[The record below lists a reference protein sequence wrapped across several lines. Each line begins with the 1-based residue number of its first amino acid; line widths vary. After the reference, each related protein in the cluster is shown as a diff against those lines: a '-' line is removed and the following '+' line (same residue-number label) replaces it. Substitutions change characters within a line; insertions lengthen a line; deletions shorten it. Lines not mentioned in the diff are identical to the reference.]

1 MIVVDTGP
9 LVAAA
14 VADDAENYR
23 CTEFFTSVHLARQQ
37 IHVPGTVL
45 AEAGYLIE
53 SKVSPEAEAAFLEGL
68 ATNDDVEIVEV
79 TKDDLAR
86 MAELVRQCADLP
98 LGTTD
103 ASVIAIAERL
113 DITEI
118 ATLDRRHFSVVRTRH
133 VDALSLLPD

>member
-37 IHVPGTVL
+37 IYVPGTVL

-53 SKVSPEAEAAFLEGL
+53 SKVSPEAEAGFLDGL
-68 ATNDDVEIVEV
+68 ATNDDVEIVET

-86 MAELVRQCADLP
+86 MAELVRQYADLP

-103 ASVIAIAERL
+103 ASVIAIAEQL

-118 ATLDRRHFSVVRTRH
+118 ATLDRRHFSVVRPRH
-133 VDALSLLPD
+133 SNVLTLLPD